1 MNNFPEIKKEYF
13 CLQQNVN
20 RKCPVT
26 KQEPI
31 WTIGCDTCPSI
42 IQKEKLKS
50 LSTISILIGVM
61 RGKKY

>member
-50 LSTISILIGVM
+50 L
-61 RGKKY
+61 